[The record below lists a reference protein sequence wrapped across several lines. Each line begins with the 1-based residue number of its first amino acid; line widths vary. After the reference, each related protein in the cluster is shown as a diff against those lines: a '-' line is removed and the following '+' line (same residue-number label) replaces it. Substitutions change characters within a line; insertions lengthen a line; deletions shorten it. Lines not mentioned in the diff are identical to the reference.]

1 MKIILSNSFHF
12 FIVLLVIA
20 ACVPAK
26 KEDLTDIELNL
37 TDTTF
42 QKIVS
47 LQDAQK
53 ADSLIKWFEHPDA
66 TYRFLAV
73 RAFGSIKAHS
83 HHSYLVRLLKDPVVE
98 VRSAAAYAL
107 GQSGEINMTDSL
119 ITAFDSADS
128 LRQNETYNAQVLE
141 AIGKLGD
148 RTTLTNI
155 ATVSTYLP
163 SDTTLLE
170 GQAWSIYRFA
180 LRGIISPEGTDRMIE
195 LIKGNLYPHSVRKI
209 AANYLMRAGNIDLK
223 AHSAVLISS
232 FKSEPDANI
241 KMCLAIA
248 LGKCN
253 TDTARRTLVGEL
265 ADEKDYR
272 VRCNILRGLRS
283 YNLSSHLEAVQSALS
298 DRSVAVAQI
307 AANVFYENGDTE
319 DANDYKK
326 WARDTSYHWSVRIK
340 LYQAAQRHFPFYY
353 SISKGAINWDI
364 TKWLNKEKDPYI
376 IGALVQAVA
385 EDPKNYVK
393 VLGFLDHEHPFVAT
407 SAASSLKHILDHS
420 EFDVVHAIGKNLL
433 QRRVNDKV
441 KEKMKAGDP
450 GLIAELTNVLNHKNL
465 RTTNGNPDYQYLDT
479 VLLKLNLPEHIET
492 YNMLNKAI
500 ATIKDTKTP
509 EDQNPL
515 PNHPIDWKLLS
526 KVSDSSSATIE
537 TAKGDIVF
545 QFKPLTSPG
554 TVANFIDLA
563 ERKFFDGKNF
573 HRVVPNFVVQGGCT
587 RGDGY
592 GSLNYTIRS
601 ELPIGIRYDQ
611 EGLVGMASAGNHT
624 ECSQWF
630 ITHCPTPHL
639 DGNYTIFAEVK
650 KGMDV
655 MHSLEQG
662 DVIQSVAIN
671 Y

>member
-1 MKIILSNSFHF
+1 MKSIRSKSFYF
-12 FIVLLVIA
+12 FIAVLLIA
-20 ACVPAK
+20 ACVPAE
-26 KEDLTDIELNL
+26 KEDLTDINL
-37 TDTTF
+37 DLHDTTF
-42 QKIVS
+42 QKIVT

-53 ADSLIKWFEHPDA
+53 ADSIVKWFEHPDA

-73 RAFGSIKAHS
+73 RAFGSIKDHS
-83 HHSYLVRLLKDPVVE
+83 HHSNLSKMLKDPVVE
-98 VRSAAAYAL
+98 VRTAAAYAL
-107 GQSGEINMTDSL
+107 GQSGQSIMADSL
-119 ITAFDSADS
+119 ITAFDSNDS
-128 LRQNETYNAQVLE
+128 LRRNETYNAQVLE
-141 AIGKLGD
+141 AIGRLGNKN
-148 RTTLTNI
+148 TLTNI

-180 LRGIISPEGTDRMIE
+180 LRGILSSEGTERMVE
-195 LIKGNLYPHSVRKI
+195 LIKGNLYPNTVRKI
-209 AANYLMRAGNIDLK
+209 AANYLMRAGNINLK
-223 AHSAVLISS
+223 PHSAVLIST
-232 FKSEPDANI
+232 FKSESNADI

-253 TDTARRTLVGEL
+253 TDTARRTLAGEL
-265 ADEKDYR
+265 ANEKDYR

-283 YNLSSHLEAVQSALS
+283 YNLSAHVVEVQSALS
-298 DRSVAVAQI
+298 DRSVAVAQT
-307 AANVFYENGDTE
+307 AAEVFYENGDTE

-326 WARDTSYHWSVRIK
+326 LARDTSYHWSVRIK

-364 TKWLNKEKDPYI
+364 TKWLNEEKDPYI
-376 IGALVQAVA
+376 IGALVKAVA

-407 SAASSLKHILDHS
+407 SAATSLKYILDHP
-420 EFDVVHAIGKNLL
+420 EFDIVHAVGKNSL
-433 QRRVNDKV
+433 QRRINNKV
-441 KEKMKAGDP
+441 REKMRAGDP
-450 GLIAELTNVLNHKNL
+450 GLIAELTNVVDHKNL
-465 RTTNGNPDYQYLDT
+465 KPSNGGPDYKYLDT
-479 VLLKLNLPEHIET
+479 VLLKLNLPEQIET

-500 ATIKDTKTP
+500 AGIKGSKTP
-509 EDQNPL
+509 EDQKPL
-515 PNHPIDWKLLS
+515 PNHPINWKLLS
-526 KVSDSSSATIE
+526 KVSDSSTAVIATE
-537 TAKGDIVF
+537 KGDIVI
-545 QFKPLTSPG
+545 QFKPIASPG

-563 ERKFFDGKNF
+563 QRNYFDGKNF
-573 HRVVPNFVVQGGCT
+573 HRVVPNFVAQGGCT

-601 ELPIGIRYDQ
+601 ELPIGMRYDS

-624 ECSQWF
+624 ECTQWF

-639 DGNYTIFAEVK
+639 DGNYTIFAKVK
-650 KGMDV
+650 EGMDV

-662 DVIQSVAIN
+662 DVIKSVAIN